1 MTLARL
7 RRVQSARSSRRC
19 SRLQNNS
26 AGLHP
31 ESLNHIFKSISRS
44 DSDAVQW
51 FCGFVV
57 RSRCKE
63 AGDTARGGADR
74 YGVVWRSKY
83 EPGGL
88 ETALLARRPAL
99 APALQGLLGL
109 RTKLQV
115 RAPNDISTFFLYDVS
130 ERNLSYKLLRY
141 RVIIRVSRYHQVE
154 TSHTERW
161 HTWWHVSPCIYSVSK
176 RSNFRTPTCF
186 IFHAYLLSR
195 ERANSTN
202 VYMFTSHVRF

>member
-1 MTLARL
+1 M
-7 RRVQSARSSRRC
+7 
-19 SRLQNNS
+19 
-26 AGLHP
+26 
-31 ESLNHIFKSISRS
+31 
-44 DSDAVQW
+44 
-51 FCGFVV
+51 V

-115 RAPNDISTFFLYDVS
+115 RAPNDISTFLYDVS
-130 ERNLSYKLLRY
+130 ERDLQVTSCCVIELLSESVAFIKLNRGILNADTRDGMSHHVY
-141 RVIIRVSRYHQVE
+141 IPYLNGVISARRRVLSF
-154 TSHTERW
+154 
-161 HTWWHVSPCIYSVSK
+161 
-176 RSNFRTPTCF
+176 N
-186 IFHAYLLSR
+186 AYLLSR

-202 VYMFTSHVRF
+202 VVCLQVMFVFVVCFIASCKE